1 VGQRV
6 SDAAKDKKQMDP
18 IVAAIPEG
26 VARVEAVLADSGF

>member
-6 SDAAKDKKQMDP
+6 SDAANDKKRLDP
-18 IVAAIPEG
+18 TVAAIPEG